1 MKRIVVGIVLS
12 FLFGCHVPPYINS
25 MYTAS
30 STPVPRGPGAE
41 VEVFMEGTPIPS
53 GLVVGFVEI
62 STERDDRPLQE
73 LLEYAKDEAR
83 KMGGDCLVGVA
94 YDSQTLAGQGG
105 YTFPVKNAYTGKT
118 MGYQTV
124 GNGPTTKRML
134 RAQVLVRGFDH
145 QVVRDRHGHAQPKD

>member
-1 MKRIVVGIVLS
+1 MKRIVLGIVL
-12 FLFGCHVPPYINS
+12 LFVCGCYRPPYINS

-30 STPVPRGPGAE
+30 STPVPRDPAAE
-41 VEVFMEGTPIPS
+41 IEVFMEGTSIPS

-62 STERDDRPLQE
+62 STERDSRPLQE

-94 YDSQTLAGQGG
+94 YDSQTVAGQGG

-118 MGYQTV
+118 IGYQTV
-124 GNGPTTKRML
+124 GDGPTTKRML
-134 RAQVLVRGFDH
+134 RAQVLVRGLAH
-145 QVVRDRHGHAQPKD
+145 AVVRDKHGHAQPKD